1 MTERQKQLLWRQR
14 AKVIAKDIFINIST
28 ALSFLTL
35 IYIYNQRFNEEPWT
49 TFEIIAFIIAII
61 ICSGFIIANFIDK
74 RVH

>member
-14 AKVIAKDIFINIST
+14 AKVITKDIFINIST
-28 ALSFLTL
+28 ALSFLML
-35 IYIYNQRFNEEPWT
+35 IYIYNQRFNEKPWT